1 MFYDLGKILD
11 GKRAF
16 ELLEEQLSTGLA
28 VLGTTGG
35 GKSRFLWQLLREHR
49 RNRRGFVLID
59 PGDLADDFLADCA
72 QEIVTT
78 GDDRILKKIHLLQLS
93 PLQMARYDP
102 LRPPDLG
109 RVHPE
114 VRDVCYRAW
123 QHTKVQ
129 SVAEVF
135 QRKQGQTDF
144 EGMARLQRV
153 ITNVFTAVSTLVGGK
168 RLSVGDALILID
180 VGHPDHGRVFRRLAR
195 RLPREI
201 LADFETLH
209 SFKRPQD
216 VRTETESTLNRLRSM
231 LGPLM
236 RQMLSGTGAEPT
248 LSVQKIV
255 ERGDY
260 LIVSVK
266 KTPFTSYDQNV
277 GLAGMVIHDW
287 VEALLNCDREKRR
300 GSTLIIDEAHEFM
313 APDLPRAQ
321 RIIRK
326 YGGGLVLCTQDLVS
340 LRKKDLDLAPAV
352 LGLANTIACFRLTWP
367 DDVETMARIL
377 FSKNLD
383 FTPLEHDVYQHRGEY
398 DWITIYEK
406 SVQLNQQRQW
416 SHGDTVGRTLSETD
430 QESEQESEQENWSD
444 ATSEQHGTANA
455 DTEGWADQH
464 SSAQGQHDSPVLVDG
479 ELKRTLQV
487 GTRQDSAS
495 HTRNGGRTRT
505 ATTTEGKTRT
515 KGGSKT
521 KGKGKSHATQAGQ
534 QQSHSDTEAV
544 ALGQGLSVAE
554 KHMPMP
560 RIVHDKQKT
569 GALERSLPDQ
579 LAQFGQEIATL
590 PRQQAVVRVREGEA
604 VRIEVAEVRDPFA
617 SPTAQMKAVD
627 WMKRRL
633 YEAHDYYFTPSADP
647 EDEERRIADFVDE
660 ADEPVVVEQAGDEDR
675 TETAEESPML

>member
-72 QEIVTT
+72 QEIVAT

-114 VRDVCYRAW
+114 VRDQCYRAW

-180 VGHPDHGRVFRRLAR
+180 VGHPDHSRVFRRLAR

-209 SFKRPQD
+209 SFRRPQD

-236 RQMLSGTGAEPT
+236 RQMLSGTGAEPA
-248 LSVQKIV
+248 LSVQRVV

-321 RIIRK
+321 RIIR
-326 YGGGLVLCTQDLVS
+326 TQDLVS

-383 FTPLEHDVYQHRGEY
+383 FTPLEHDIYQHRGEY
-398 DWITIYEK
+398 DWVTIYEK

-416 SHGDTVGRTLSETD
+416 SHADMAGQSRSETL
-430 QESEQESEQENWSD
+430 QESEQESEQETWAN
-444 ATSEQHGTANA
+444 AKTKQHGTATA
-455 DTEGWADQH
+455 DMEGWSDQL
-464 SSAQGQHDSPVLVDG
+464 SSSQGQHDSPVVVGG

-487 GTRQDSAS
+487 GARQDSAGHGTS
-495 HTRNGGRTRT
+495 GGRTRT
-505 ATTTEGKTRT
+505 ANTMEGETET
-515 KGGSKT
+515 KGGGKT
-521 KGKGKSHATQAGQ
+521 KGKGKSHAKQEALQ
-534 QQSHSDTEAV
+534 ESHSDTEGGSV
-544 ALGQGLSVAE
+544 GQGLSIAE

-569 GALERSLPDQ
+569 GALETSVPDQ
-579 LAQFGQEIATL
+579 LARFGQEIATL
-590 PRQQAVVRVREGEA
+590 PRRQAVVRVREGEA

-647 EDEERRIADFVDE
+647 EDEERRIADFVGE
-660 ADEPVVVEQAGDEDR
+660 ADEPVVVEQAADEDG
-675 TETAEESPML
+675 TETADESPML